1 MENIKVNEEMIK
13 EELELTDEQVEEIVA
28 TLHPK
33 TEEAETVE
41 TEGDGVPYNVLN
53 KGNLIKTQVKVSIDP
68 ETGMQMVEG
77 VAENENKKDISLSDV
92 LDGEDELKLATITED
107 TCKELEDLG
116 LSEEDTQKLYSI
128 ILRYKAKEKF
138 NIYNELPTTIKNMV
152 DNLAM
157 SKNPRVLSEV
167 SKNILEFFINQ
178 LHMEQEFI
186 DLQESLKKELDIPGV
201 VDMYAEHLIKSMEVD
216 LIKKAEEI
224 EATDPEKAKQLRHV
238 STTFTDTYKFTLQ
251 KLELDNNPKIVKKIN
266 KDLKKFNRHC
276 MEFNYK
282 YQNSKFKI
290 TDVSLLVNCLS
301 RHLGEDISV
310 EDIKKFVLL
319 FTNICRNMSDKNI
332 IEHTFMYYTIKNILT
347 IEHLQKDNEFYT
359 NMISDIT
366 DIINRIKEIEKE
378 LHWK

>member
-1 MENIKVNEEMIK
+1 MEKIVNVNEEMIK
-13 EELELTDEQVEEIVA
+13 EELELTDEQVEEIVS

-33 TEEAETVE
+33 TEEETVE
-41 TEGDGVPYNVLN
+41 DNSGIPYHVLN
-53 KGNLIKTQVKVSIDP
+53 KGELVKTNVKVSIDP
-68 ETGMQMVEG
+68 ETGMQMVMG
-77 VAENENKKDISLSDV
+77 VAEDANQKGISLSDV
-92 LDGEDELKLATITED
+92 LTGEDEIKLATITED
-107 TCKELEDLG
+107 TCKELGDLG
-116 LSEEDTQKLYSI
+116 LSEEDTQQLYSI
-128 ILRYKAKEKF
+128 ILRYQAKEKF
-138 NIYNELPTTIKNMV
+138 NIYNELPAMVRNMV

-157 SKNPRVLSEV
+157 SKSPKVLSEV

-186 DLQESLKKELDIPGV
+186 DLQESLKKELEIPGV

-216 LIKKAEEI
+216 LIKKADEI
-224 EATDPEKAKQLRHV
+224 EEKDPEKAKQLRHV
-238 STTFTDTYKFTLQ
+238 SKTFTDTYKFTLQ
-251 KLELDNNPKIVKKIN
+251 RLELDSNPKIVKKIN

-290 TDVSLLVNCLS
+290 TNVSLLVNCLE
-301 RHLGEDISV
+301 RHLGEDISTD
-310 EDIKKFVLL
+310 DIKKFVLL

-347 IEHLQKDNEFYT
+347 IEHLQKDNEFYI
-359 NMISDIT
+359 NMINDIT

-378 LHWK
+378 LHWN